1 MSYFTWILW
10 GLLGAFSLALVN
22 SFWRL
27 NPWGLSFWSLLFLVV
42 PLTTFGTQLGFL
54 NFYQKAPTFLIA
66 WFLGSAL
73 TALMGFAV
81 SVFIF
86 HEQPNFLNG
95 LGIGFIL
102 FGSFLL
108 TK

>member
-1 MSYFTWILW
+1 VIWILW
-10 GLLGAFSLALVN
+10 GLLGAFSVALIN

-27 NPWGLSFWSLLFLVV
+27 NPWGLSFWWLLVSVV
-42 PLTTFGTQLGFL
+42 LPTTFGTQLGFL
-54 NFYQKAPTFLIA
+54 NFYQKAPNFLTA

-73 TALMGFAV
+73 NALTGYAAA
-81 SVFIF
+81 VFIF
-86 HEQPNFLNG
+86 KESPNFLNG

-102 FGSFLL
+102 LGGFLL